1 MGGNGEVGVVVE
13 PEFEIRDSGIAAF
26 GIGVINARL
35 PPTIP
40 NTAKLQPAT
49 LTAKLA
55 MPFIE
60 FAIKSGSHR

>member
-1 MGGNGEVGVVVE
+1 MVGGDGEPGVVVE

-26 GIGVINARL
+26 GIGVINARF

-40 NTAKLQPAT
+40 NTAKLQPT
-49 LTAKLA
+49 LTAKFA

-60 FAIKSGSHR
+60 FAIKSGFHR